1 MSGYLSADI
10 RYLLVTQMTLLV
22 PFLTRNIDI
31 TNWWRVQVILDQ
43 LPEASDYV
51 FESAARNEEV
61 ILVFGVEEGA
71 QRGQNYRADV
81 EVPDCWSALYY
92 LSDRFY

>member
-10 RYLLVTQMTLLV
+10 CYLLVTQMTLLV

-43 LPEASDYV
+43 LPETSDYV
-51 FESAARNEEV
+51 FESAACNKEV
-61 ILVFGVEEGA
+61 VLVFGVKEGA
-71 QRGQNYRADV
+71 QRGQNYRANV
-81 EVPDCWSALYY
+81 EVPYCGSALYH
-92 LSDRFY
+92 LNDRFY

>member
-31 TNWWRVQVILDQ
+31 TNWWRIQVILDQ
-43 LPEASDYV
+43 LPETSDNV

-61 ILVFGVEEGA
+61 VLVFGVKEGA
-71 QRGQNYRADV
+71 QRGQNYRANV
-81 EVPDCWSALYY
+81 EVPDCGPALYY